1 MIARDKMGLQILG
14 PTLLIT
20 TPIRAPSPRRP
31 AICATEMIIVP
42 KSADEVLW
50 ASFAKKADEIR
61 EDILRQPESKVES
74 PEVLLP
80 LRLPPPLSVQV
91 EGLVEEWFKVKTLEH
106 QCRILELTSPS

>member
-1 MIARDKMGLQILG
+1 MKMGLQVLG

-20 TPIRAPSPRRP
+20 IRAPPPRRP

-42 KSADEVLW
+42 KSADEALW

-61 EDILRQPESKVES
+61 DDILRQPESKVES
-74 PEVLLP
+74 PEVFLP
-80 LRLPPPLSVQV
+80 LLHLPPPLSARVQ
-91 EGLVEEWFKVKTLEH
+91 GLVEEWFKVKTLEH